1 MRLDRVVEA
10 HKAVTTLEAQ
20 LAQAKEDRNRAI
32 IEESEA
38 GVSNYS
44 IAKALGIAESTV
56 GRIIKR
62 SQS

>member
-1 MRLDRVVEA
+1 MVAA

-20 LAQAKEDRNRAI
+20 LAQAKEVRNRAI

-38 GVSNYS
+38 GVSSYS
-44 IAKALGIAESTV
+44 IAKALGVAESTI

-62 SQS
+62 SQQ